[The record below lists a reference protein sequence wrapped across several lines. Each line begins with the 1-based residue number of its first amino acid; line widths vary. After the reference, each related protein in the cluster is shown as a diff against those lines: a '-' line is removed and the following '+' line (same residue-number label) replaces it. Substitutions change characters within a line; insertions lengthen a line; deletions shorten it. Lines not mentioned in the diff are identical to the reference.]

1 MQFFECDRIDIAV
14 FILSR
19 RLKFFGNLIDFILS
33 RHHFFRPWHV
43 FVDISPATDADF
55 VVAATFDYEPRIEE
69 INMSIVECLEG
80 SEREDEIVAQQM
92 QQALDME
99 NGNILN
105 HDNTN
110 SDNEKE
116 NGDNED
122 DDDDCDF
129 YDLWNEDSI

>member
-1 MQFFECDRIDIAV
+1 M
-14 FILSR
+14 
-19 RLKFFGNLIDFILS
+19 FGNLTEFSLS
-33 RHHFFRPWHV
+33 RHRVYRPWHV

-55 VVAATFDYEPRIEE
+55 VVAATFDNEPRIEE

-92 QQALDME
+92 QQALDIE

-105 HDNTN
+105 QDNTN
-110 SDNEKE
+110 SDTEKE
-116 NGDNED
+116 NGDKEDED
-122 DDDDCDF
+122 DEDEDDDF